1 MERNY
6 IYQFCLFSFLYYY
19 TFILIY
25 SNTLSLFHTLFIFFL
40 MQSLSSSSSCS
51 ASSLHSTSHKKASP
65 ILIRANKFPNKNG
78 QLSYAESVF
87 ISTTNTSNQYGL
99 GQIPSDPFHMSP
111 PNLFMEKLQKRIDKY
126 YSNDNGGNCFS
137 LTTSA

>member
-1 MERNY
+1 
-6 IYQFCLFSFLYYY
+6 
-19 TFILIY
+19 
-25 SNTLSLFHTLFIFFL
+25 

-51 ASSLHSTSHKKASP
+51 ASSLHSKSHKKASP

-87 ISTTNTSNQYGL
+87 ISATNTSNQYGL